1 MTNTNVMR
9 LVRTKIANSLLV
21 SLAVCPLAACIMGAD
36 YQSPSVDL
44 PATFSQTSPG
54 GNAEAQWWRGFGDPL
69 LEQLIAEALNANLDV
84 RQAALRV
91 EEARHQARIVGS
103 AGQPAVSAT
112 AQTSHTRLSKTT
124 SFASLLGGSSA
135 PGSSPVGAPGTT
147 VDTYQVGFDASWEQD
162 LFGGDRRAVE
172 AARARTDAAA
182 WSRRDAEIMLTA
194 EVARGYLNYR
204 ALDRRIALADQLLAV
219 RAEALTFS
227 QVRRRN
233 GLTTTLDERRAARE
247 LAADTA
253 LRQDLIAQQSA
264 QAHALAVLLARPPL
278 GLAAELDAARASA
291 ESETRGPRDI
301 PVGLPSE
308 LLLRRPDL
316 RKAERDLAAATADI
330 GVAAADLYP
339 SFSLTGAVDLV
350 SGSLSRLISSDSFQ
364 PNIAA
369 GLIAPLLDGGR
380 RRATLELRRTQ
391 AQEALLTYQGAVLT
405 ALKDVEDALSR
416 LSADRAREDQF
427 RVAEAAAQDALTTTQ
442 AQRNAGL
449 TTGLDLLAAQAT
461 LLAASD
467 NLAEARTA
475 TDQDVVALYK
485 ALGGGWD
492 DSRFAEAGGH

>member
-1 MTNTNVMR
+1 MAKAANKR
-9 LVRTKIANSLLV
+9 RSADGLVLALPLLM
-21 SLAVCPLAACIMGAD
+21 SAPLAACVAGPD
-36 YQSPSVDL
+36 YHPPSLAL
-44 PATFSQTSPG
+44 PAAFSQASSAPRLD
-54 GNAEAQWWRGFGDPL
+54 AQWWRGFGDPL
-69 LEQLIAEALNANLDV
+69 LDQLIAEALNANLDV

-91 EEARHQARIVGS
+91 EEARHQARIVG
-103 AGQPAVSAT
+103 AARQPAVSAT
-112 AQTSHTRLSKTT
+112 AQASDTRLSKTT
-124 SFASLLGGSSA
+124 SFASLLGGSGA
-135 PGSSPVGAPGTT
+135 PGSSPIGAPGTT
-147 VDTYQVGFDASWEQD
+147 VDAYQVGFDASWELD
-162 LFGGDRRAVE
+162 LFGGNRRAVE
-172 AARARTDAAA
+172 AAYARTEAAA
-182 WSRRDAEIMLTA
+182 WSRRDAEIILAA
-194 EVARGYLNYR
+194 EVARGYLNHR

-233 GLTTTLDERRAARE
+233 GLTTTLDERRAERDI
-247 LAADTA
+247 AADTA
-253 LRQDLIAQQSA
+253 FRQDLIAQRTA

-278 GLAAELDAARASA
+278 GLAAELDDGQEAAG
-291 ESETRGPRDI
+291 EETRLPRDI

-369 GLIAPLLDGGR
+369 GLVAPLLDGGR
-380 RRATLELRRTQ
+380 RRATLELKRTQ
-391 AQEALLTYQGAVLT
+391 AQAALLTYHGAVLT

-427 RVAEAAAQDALTTTQ
+427 RAAEAAARDALATAR

-449 TTGLDLLAAQAT
+449 ATGLDLLAAQAT

-467 NLAEARTA
+467 NLAQARTA

-492 DSRFAEAGGH
+492 DGRFAEAGGT